1 MNSAPQK
8 RILLLDD
15 HTLFAEGLSSK
26 FIEKGFE
33 VDVATQFETCQDLL
47 GKNQYDLWL
56 CDINLEGKN
65 GLDLVQTMRE
75 TNAPDLM
82 IWMLSAYNEPYLI
95 EKAKRL
101 RVNGYC
107 TKSTPFEQLL
117 EAIQNPSGGF
127 VLLSNDAPSEIN
139 HTSGETPKA
148 FVLTRQERKIIQLV
162 VDGLSSKDIAE
173 RLFISKYTVDTHR
186 RNILKKLDV
195 KSITALIKTAHAN
208 RLVD

>member
-1 MNSAPQK
+1 MNSVPQK

-26 FIEKGFE
+26 FNEKGFA
-33 VDVATQFETCQDLL
+33 VDVATRFETCLELL
-47 GKNQYDLWL
+47 GENQYDLWL

-65 GLDLVQTMRE
+65 GLDLVQTVRE
-75 TNAPDLM
+75 THAPDLN

-101 RVNGYC
+101 RVDGYC
-107 TKSTPFEQLL
+107 TKTTPFEKLL
-117 EAIQNPSGGF
+117 EAIQNPTDGF

-148 FVLTRQERKIIQLV
+148 FVLTRQERKLFNWWWMGCPARTLQKDCSSASIPWTPTDAIFSRSWTSNRSQP
-162 VDGLSSKDIAE
+162 SSK
-173 RLFISKYTVDTHR
+173 
-186 RNILKKLDV
+186 
-195 KSITALIKTAHAN
+195 
-208 RLVD
+208 